1 MYSRILVP
9 LDGSKLAE
17 KALPHAQGLAKT
29 SGASIH
35 LINVFTK
42 HPSSGIPPTGGPESD
57 RSAGSTAELARQL
70 EEAQISGMD
79 GYLAHIATQLE
90 HDGIQAEREI
100 HEGPAHDHIIDYAKQ
115 HGIDLIVMSTHGHG
129 GVKRL
134 LLGSSTDRVIR
145 AGEVP
150 VLVVP

>member
-29 SGASIH
+29 SGATIH

-42 HPSSGIPPTGGPESD
+42 HPGGIPLTGGLESGH
-57 RSAGSTAELARQL
+57 SVAGTAELARQL
-70 EEAQISGMD
+70 EESQISGMD
-79 GYLAHIATQLE
+79 EYLAHVATQLE
-90 HDGIQAEREI
+90 HDGIHAEREI

-129 GVKRL
+129 GLKRL
-134 LLGSSTDRVIR
+134 LLGSVTDRVIR